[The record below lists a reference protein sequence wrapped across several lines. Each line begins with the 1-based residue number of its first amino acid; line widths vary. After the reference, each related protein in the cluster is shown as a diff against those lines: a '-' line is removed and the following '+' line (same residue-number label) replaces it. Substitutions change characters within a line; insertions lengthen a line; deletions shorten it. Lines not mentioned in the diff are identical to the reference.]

1 MTRMKTFE
9 NRGETAPTWE
19 RLVQAHVHS
28 LRFGTV
34 QIVVH
39 GGRVVQVERTEKVRL
54 DDPDHRSQ
62 ESGG

>member
-1 MTRMKTFE
+1 MKTNE
-9 NRGETAPTWE
+9 NEGETAPTWE
-19 RLVQAHVHS
+19 RLVQAQVGS
-28 LRFGTV
+28 LHFGTV

-54 DDPDHRSQ
+54 DKPDYRDQ